1 MVSRNRLLLINPR
14 IQPGEGCLEHI
25 RPLME
30 GRRSVC
36 DVTLPTLAALT
47 PESWDI
53 VLWDEGVEPLGTSLR
68 LDDFQVICLQYDELR
83 LAGTLEQLERLRA
96 LPNRVV
102 VVSGMMD
109 EELRPVLKGLA
120 DVLLVGEVERIW
132 PQFLQDFES
141 GTWKSEYI
149 EKGMVDLRVVP
160 PPRIDLLPQ
169 DAYLAGAIQTSRSA
183 YAPGTGI
190 ASHPTFGIHRT
201 KEPGQVVLELV
212 NWSRHGYRMIHLI
225 DDDFFGTPDHARST
239 LMAIRD
245 WQETR
250 PCGERIALVAQTS
263 LSLAN
268 DAALMQLARA
278 ANVTEVVITLKD
290 MDSGLPVET
299 RQTDRVNG
307 HLANASAAAPSTLAP
322 LDAVRTLQ
330 ENGLVVSVR
339 VLLDP
344 QPSSSTVHSR
354 QLTFLQQAGIPGV
367 TIELRPMAI
376 GSLDGRMDALT
387 PGRQRLE
394 TRRGGNGAD
403 IGVEMAFADTREPA
417 AHTPKRR
424 CLEERRALTDALYR
438 PEKFLERLEIL
449 LQRLP
454 PEEGVHVF
462 PAAWQLSAIAATN
475 LSFRD
480 AIPAAQ
486 QIRHTIIAA
495 TARFPSKAATFSRLL
510 LQFRDAQIMLDAS
523 GMDRMAG
530 DRRPIFPLLM
540 DKYTPFAAF

>member
-30 GRRSVC
+30 GRLSVC

-68 LDDFQVICLQYDELR
+68 LDDFQVICLPCDEQR
-83 LAGTLEQLERLRA
+83 LAGTLEQLESLRA

-102 VVSGMMD
+102 VVSGMMG

-225 DDDFFGTPDHARST
+225 DDDFFGTPDHATST

-250 PCGERIALVAQTS
+250 PCGERIALIAQAS

-278 ANVTEVVITLKD
+278 ANVTEVVITLQD
-290 MDSGLPVET
+290 TDLGLPVET
-299 RQTDRVNG
+299 RQTARPNG
-307 HLANASAAAPSTLAP
+307 HPASASSAAPSVLTP

-330 ENGLVVSVR
+330 ENGLVVSAR
-339 VLLDP
+339 VLIDP
-344 QPSSSTVHSR
+344 QTSASAAHPQR
-354 QLTFLQQAGIPGV
+354 LAFFQQAGIPGV
-367 TIELRPMAI
+367 TIEPLPATTRPLKA
-376 GSLDGRMDALT
+376 RTDALT
-387 PGRQRLE
+387 PGRPLQD
-394 TRRGGNGAD
+394 GGNGSNGVD
-403 IGVEMAFADTREPA
+403 IALKMAFAALREPA
-417 AHTPKRR
+417 ANNPKKN
-424 CLEERRALTDALYR
+424 CLEERRALIDALYR
-438 PEKFLERLEIL
+438 PEKFLERLEVL
-449 LQRLP
+449 VQSLP
-454 PEEGVHVF
+454 PEQGMHIF

-486 QIRHTIIAA
+486 QIRYTIIAA

-523 GMDRMAG
+523 GMDRITG